1 MIVAIVGCSGSGK
14 TLLTNIL
21 MKKFNFACPIHTTC
35 RQPRKN
41 DNGFYKYISKEE
53 FLDNIKADKFFI
65 QSGDGIRYYGI
76 ENEEMEKVRK
86 TNKNVVINISIKDL
100 ENIKKK
106 NSDIFIIMT
115 IYNNLILDYF
125 RFGVI
130 KKVGMLE
137 SVKRLFIYL
146 SDIFK
151 NRKVIKETV
160 NYKLKLNKIYS
171 I

>member
-1 MIVAIVGCSGSGK
+1 M
-14 TLLTNIL
+14 T
-21 MKKFNFACPIHTTC
+21 
-35 RQPRKN
+35 
-41 DNGFYKYISKEE
+41 
-53 FLDNIKADKFFI
+53 
-65 QSGDGIRYYGI
+65 
-76 ENEEMEKVRK
+76 
-86 TNKNVVINISIKDL
+86 
-100 ENIKKK
+100 
-106 NSDIFIIMT
+106 IMT